1 MTTPVYHRPSPPSP
15 PIAPLHYTVLQYP
28 PQELQHRQS
37 APHVPVFSASRWIS
51 PTGSYDPPP
60 SSQPS
65 SQMMQEPSSHTLS
78 TVSAVPSSKGKRPAQ
93 EDSGCGITKKGRL
106 AKKTWEQIDILREIV
121 PHASKQD
128 PASTL
133 ADVADYVIYLK
144 ERVDQLSK
152 KGSVS
157 QTTAA
162 QYERPDSPISG
173 LADPNQTR
181 ITHEGTSMS
190 SSPLNHQAVDQDPAS
205 TLADVA
211 DYVIYLKERVDQLSK
226 KGSVQTT
233 AAQYERPGSPISG
246 LAEPNQAS
254 ITLEGTTMS
263 GSHVN
268 HQAVDVTGVPE
279 TTQESFSFGTTSH
292 GNLSFDTHPFF

>member
-1 MTTPVYHRPSPPSP
+1 MSPPVYHRPLPPSP

-78 TVSAVPSSKGKRPAQ
+78 AVPAIPSSKGKRPAQ
-93 EDSGCGITKKGRL
+93 EDSGSGITKKGRL
-106 AKKTWEQIDILREIV
+106 TKKTWEQIDILREIV
-121 PHASKQD
+121 PHASQQD

-152 KGSVS
+152 KGSV
-157 QTTAA
+157 TTAA

-173 LADPNQTR
+173 LA
-181 ITHEGTSMS
+181 
-190 SSPLNHQAVDQDPAS
+190 
-205 TLADVA
+205 
-211 DYVIYLKERVDQLSK
+211 
-226 KGSVQTT
+226 
-233 AAQYERPGSPISG
+233 
-246 LAEPNQAS
+246 EPNQAS
-254 ITLEGTTMS
+254 ITHEGTTMS
-263 GSHVN
+263 SSPLN

-279 TTQESFSFGTTSH
+279 TTHESFSFGTTSH